1 MPKPMN
7 RRRGR
12 ALGDLGGPDMGPSP
26 NRGEA
31 DKARDFKGS
40 IRSLVRYL
48 AKYKY
53 VLITAF
59 VCAALSSLF
68 SVLGPKILAAAID
81 VLIEGMAQ
89 MLAGTG
95 SIDFGRIGGIMLL
108 MLGLYGI
115 VALFSLFQGMLM
127 ADLTT
132 KVSYQLRRS
141 MMEKIGRLPL
151 SYFQKNS
158 YGDVLSRVMNDVD
171 VLSMNLNQSITQLIT
186 SIVTM
191 VGVLVMMLT
200 ISWVMTVLALLMLPL
215 AFFLIWLVVKKS
227 QKYFVGQQK
236 HLGSVSGHVEEM
248 YGGHLI
254 IKAFSQEDASIEA
267 FDRENDRLYHAAWK
281 SRFLSGL
288 MMPLM
293 RFVNNLGY
301 VVICIVGAAMAAG
314 GALTI
319 GGIQA
324 FIQYLQ
330 NFMQPVTQMANLS
343 TQIQQMAAAS
353 ERIFAF
359 LEEEEEQLF
368 PVRYSVKE
376 LRPRGDIDFIHVR
389 FTYPET
395 DKVVIRDFTASV
407 KAGQKVALV
416 GPTGVGKTTMVKL
429 LMRFYELDGGAIEL
443 DSHNITDFAREDL
456 RTMFGMVLQD
466 TWLFSGTI
474 MENIRYGRLDA
485 TDEEVIAAAKAAQVD
500 HFIRTLPG
508 GYQMEINEEATNISQ
523 GQKQLITIARAIL
536 SDAKIMILDEA
547 TSSVDTRTE
556 ILIQKAMDNLME
568 GRTCFIIAHRLS
580 TIRNADLI
588 LVLREGDVVEQG
600 THAQLLQKGGQYA
613 RLYQSQFEDA

>member
-568 GRTCFIIAHRLS
+568 GRTSFIIAHRLS

>member
-191 VGVLVMMLT
+191 VGVLIMMLT

-568 GRTCFIIAHRLS
+568 GRTSFIIAHRLS